1 MTDQRYPSRNRTP
14 AGRSS
19 QAGAK
24 SAAGTGGTSSGK
36 TGKSGK
42 PVKEKTKGKRRIT
55 GRKVFMILFFGAA
68 FAVVC
73 GIIGYLVII
82 LNGEKIL
89 AENKDKLA
97 LSEASVIYDA
107 QGKEIDMLYVENR
120 ELVEFSEIPE
130 LMRQAF
136 IATEDKRFENHSG
149 IDFWAIG
156 RAVVKDVIARSAVE
170 GGSTI
175 TQQLAKNMFLNHDKT
190 LLRKATEASIAVA
203 LENNFTKDDIL
214 TMYLNRIF
222 FGQRSFG
229 VKAASIR
236 YFGKEDLNELKLW
249 EIATLAGMPK
259 APSVYNPISNP
270 EESKKRRAVVLQL
283 MYNQGIITE
292 QQMNE
297 AKAEDYDPEQQKEP
311 VGSSKYLT
319 FIDYAINEAIRVTG
333 KTEEE
338 LRLGGFRIH
347 TTLNSNAQSIMETEF
362 ADASNFE
369 ESSGEQIVQGS
380 MIIIDHRNGE
390 IEAMVGGRDYEKK
403 GLSRVTLPRQPGSSF
418 KPVTSYGPALETG
431 DWLPTS
437 TLRDDEICYDNGKY
451 CPKDS
456 NRVKYI
462 GPVSMKEAIKE
473 SRNQPAVW
481 LLNEIGVQKGV
492 DFANNLGFNLDVQND
507 RNLAIALGGLTNG
520 VSPMQMATA
529 YSVFANGGQSVDP
542 HSIMRI
548 TDSSDKMVYEYNAP
562 KPQQLIKPE
571 TAWYLTEI
579 MLGVTESGGTGT
591 RAKIDRPLAGKTGTT
606 QHGVPGLRSSANR
619 DVWFVGYTP
628 EWTAAVWMGYDRTD
642 ENHVLKNSSG
652 ISAALFAKIMSGA
665 LKDAPVTQ
673 FNRPGNVQEV
683 KPPSGV
689 PNFSAVYVPERG
701 DVQLSWSAVSGNN
714 VTYRIY
720 RKEANEAQ
728 FTRLMDGLDA
738 IAAEDPTV
746 QPGYT
751 YEYYVSA
758 YDSVT
763 RMEGGASG
771 RVTVAVPEIELD
783 PFPDIDN
790 GTDEP
795 EVPDPDQPDN
805 GEQPGQPD
813 NGTLPGDGGDNVTPP
828 GGNNGNPG
836 NSGNPGTE
844 PPVTDPGSTDNPVDT
859 EVPPVEENAPTGDAP
874 TATSAP
880 AA

>member
-1 MTDQRYPSRNRTP
+1 MTDQRNGGRNRTP
-14 AGRSS
+14 AGRST
-19 QAGAK
+19 QAGARA
-24 SAAGTGGTSSGK
+24 AAGGAPSGNGGK
-36 TGKSGK
+36 PAK
-42 PVKEKTKGKRRIT
+42 PVKTKTKTKGKRRIT
-55 GRKVFMILFFGAA
+55 GKRVLLFLFFGAA

-73 GIIGYLVII
+73 GIIGYLIII

-120 ELVEFSEIPE
+120 ELVEFAEIPE

-136 IATEDKRFENHSG
+136 IATEDKRFEDHSG
-149 IDFWAIG
+149 IDFWSIG
-156 RAVVKDVIARSAVE
+156 RAVVKDVIARKAVE

-236 YFGKEDLNELKLW
+236 YFGKENLEDLELW
-249 EIATLAGMPK
+249 EIATLAGIPK
-259 APSVYNPISNP
+259 APSVYNPLSNA
-270 EESKKRRAVVLQL
+270 EESKKRRGVVLQL
-283 MYNQGIITE
+283 MYDQGIITE

-297 AKAEDYDPEQQKEP
+297 AKAAEYNPDNQKEP
-311 VGSSKYLT
+311 VGSTKYMA

-338 LRLGGFRIH
+338 LRLGGYRIH
-347 TTLNSNAQSIMETEF
+347 TTLNSNAQGIMEQEF
-362 ADASNFE
+362 ADAANFE
-369 ESSGEQIVQGS
+369 ESSGEQIVQGA
-380 MIIIDHRNGE
+380 MIIIDHRTGE
-390 IEAMVGGRDYEKK
+390 IESMVGGRDYVKK
-403 GLSRVTLPRQPGSSF
+403 GLNRVTVNRQPGSSF
-418 KPVTSYGPALETG
+418 KPISSYGPALETG
-431 DWLPTS
+431 DWLPS
-437 TLRDDEICYDNGKY
+437 SILRDDEICYDNGKY

-462 GPVSMKEAIKE
+462 GPVTMKDAIKE

-520 VSPMQMATA
+520 VTPMQMATA
-529 YSVFANGGQSVDP
+529 YSVFANGGKSVDP
-542 HSIMRI
+542 HSIARI
-548 TDSSDKMVYEYNAP
+548 TNSSDKLIYEYEAP

-579 MLGVTESGGTGT
+579 MLGVTERGGTGT
-591 RAKIDRPLAGKTGTT
+591 RAKMDRPLAGKTGTT

-628 EWTAAVWMGYDRTD
+628 EWTGAVWMGYDRTD
-642 ENHVLKNSSG
+642 KDHVLKNSSG
-652 ISAALFAKIMSGA
+652 ISAALFAKIMSAA
-665 LKDAPVTQ
+665 LKDAPASQ
-673 FNRPGNVQEV
+673 FVRPGNVQEI

-689 PNFSAVYVPERG
+689 PNLSAVYVAERG

-720 RKEANEAQ
+720 RKEAKEAQ

-738 IAAEDPTV
+738 IATEDATV
-746 QPGYT
+746 QPGYS
-751 YEYYVSA
+751 YVYYVTA
-758 YDSVT
+758 YDGVT
-763 RMEGGASG
+763 KLEGGASSQ
-771 RVTVAVPEIELD
+771 VTVAVPEIELD
-783 PFPDIDN
+783 PFPD
-790 GTDEP
+790 TEEPEQP
-795 EVPDPDQPDN
+795 EVPEQPGN
-805 GEQPGQPD
+805 GEQPGQPGQPD
-813 NGTLPGDGGDNVTPP
+813 DGGQPGQPGNGTSPGD
-828 GGNNGNPG
+828 
-836 NSGNPGTE
+836 NSGTPGDPGTE
-844 PPVTDPGSTDNPVDT
+844 PPPTDPQTPPGDTPEDNPTNDGTST
-859 EVPPVEENAPTGDAP
+859 EVDPN
-874 TATSAP
+874 TADPP